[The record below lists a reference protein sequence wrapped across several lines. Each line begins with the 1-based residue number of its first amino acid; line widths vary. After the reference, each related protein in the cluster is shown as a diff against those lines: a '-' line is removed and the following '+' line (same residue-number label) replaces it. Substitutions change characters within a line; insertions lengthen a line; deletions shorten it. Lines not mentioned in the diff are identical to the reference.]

1 MADRNESNPQP
12 RSHPNIEY
20 DPDGNVVLVD
30 GESQFRRQ
38 AELKKY
44 MRTIQGNWYEKLY
57 FSISGVIIALILGT
71 LIAFAIDRGID
82 TKSVYEKAKATM
94 VEAVA
99 EMQRLYDMSTTKK
112 EWGRWIGL
120 PGIFFVRALNLF
132 TVPYI
137 FVSVIVGVADL
148 CQYRKAKYV
157 VWRYILLS
165 FLTTF
170 FACMVGFGLI
180 MMPPK
185 DWFKHENALE
195 SLSSTPEAW
204 GVVCPPPLVFGT
216 NSTSKKLGCFAA
228 MSTVESISQTSPNF
242 YQKSHVFQD
251 VAFDNIYNLTL
262 DLIPETSMN
271 PFVDANGFHAV
282 VILAII
288 FGIAL
293 GTQTENREEVHKV
306 LQLLSELHRVFLQI
320 IRWIVATV
328 PVAVTSLVATSFVNP
343 ADNASITSTLP
354 SPSELPPGI
363 PLDTVKAIVEA
374 TQTTSSS
381 FFVLLGSSSKL
392 MGLLFVV
399 YLVGMAIH
407 CCVVLPIITHVAAR
421 RSAFSFMFGIKHA
434 LAQGFGSASS
444 IAALE
449 PLIQAIDETRTVSK
463 ELADAVI
470 PVGTT
475 MHLDGAAF
483 YLCVCCIFL
492 MRVQGLTI
500 DAGKSVVLLLT
511 AIVSSWSCPP
521 IPGGGITVLAVMW
534 ASINGGLPTYLSWI
548 VAMDVLLDR
557 FSTVMSLF
565 SNAIVVRIIA
575 EQIDETYVDEVD
587 RRQGAVSSDEDD
599 D

>member
-1 MADRNESNPQP
+1 RNESNPQP

-120 PGIFFVRALNLF
+120 PGIFFVRALKLF

-170 FACMVGFGLI
+170 FACMVG
-180 MMPPK
+180 
-185 DWFKHENALE
+185 
-195 SLSSTPEAW
+195 
-204 GVVCPPPLVFGT
+204 
-216 NSTSKKLGCFAA
+216 
-228 MSTVESISQTSPNF
+228 PNF
-242 YQKSHVFQD
+242 YQKSHVLQD
-251 VAFDNIYNLTL
+251 VAFNNIYNLTL

-306 LQLLSELHRVFLQI
+306 LQLLSELHRIFLQI

-521 IPGGGITVLAVMW
+521 IPGGGIAVLAVMW